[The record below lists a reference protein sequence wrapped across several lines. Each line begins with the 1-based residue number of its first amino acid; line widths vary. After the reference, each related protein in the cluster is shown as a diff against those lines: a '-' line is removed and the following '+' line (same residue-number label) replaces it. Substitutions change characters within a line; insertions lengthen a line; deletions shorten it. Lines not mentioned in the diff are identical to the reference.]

1 MEVTEIKIRKIV
13 TAVTGLP
20 TDVSADANLYLDLG
34 VASVCALQ
42 LLSELELQFQ
52 TSIPDDDFVE
62 STTISSLISM
72 MRHLT
77 QEIADESTHA

>member
-1 MEVTEIKIRKIV
+1 MEVIEIKIRKIV

-62 STTISSLISM
+62 ATTISSLISM

-77 QEIADESTHA
+77 QEIADESAHA